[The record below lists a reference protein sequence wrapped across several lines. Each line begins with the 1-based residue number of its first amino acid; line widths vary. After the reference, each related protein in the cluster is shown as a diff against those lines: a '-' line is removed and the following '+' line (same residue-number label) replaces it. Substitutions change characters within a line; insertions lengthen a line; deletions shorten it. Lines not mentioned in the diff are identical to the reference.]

1 MLEFSKNIL
10 QKVSFDRQLFYKEL
24 VKAARWVKPDEKL
37 LLKAW
42 CLTTFGHLYGDLIR
56 DVFSNMSRS

>member
-1 MLEFSKNIL
+1 ME
-10 QKVSFDRQLFYKEL
+10 KVSFDRNLFYKEL

-42 CLTTFGHLYGDLIR
+42 CIATFGHVYGDVIR
-56 DVFSNMSRS
+56 DVFNGMSRS